1 MKSIFT
7 STKVPFDPI
16 LSNCSNNCDSI
27 LKGEYFKIKFNSSW
41 CCEGKML
48 TLITLAFGT
57 IIFNKR
63 SKNGDSYLFQFTLRF
78 TKRFLT
84 GYFPGRHRNYNLL
97 WKRKPKQ
104 FFFLHSYL
112 NLTVGYNYLWYIHC
126 RGLSESRRRNRCPK
140 SKWHPLNKSEGE
152 IIPFELFKLK
162 L

>member
-1 MKSIFT
+1 MCSYQIQMKSIYT

-112 NLTVGYNYLWYIHC
+112 NLTVGYNHLWYISV
-126 RGLSESRRRNRCPK
+126 SEVYRSRDEETGAQNQNGI
-140 SKWHPLNKSEGE
+140 L
-152 IIPFELFKLK
+152 
-162 L
+162 